1 MSRRG
6 IATVT
11 AALAITAPMAAP
23 GLAQA
28 ESVTIGS
35 ALQKPYQLGDFNALP
50 APRMAVQ
57 RSLANPQHPL
67 NSPVN
72 GRITSWAVR
81 SGDSGALYSLR
92 VLGLVGG
99 FTYLA
104 NGTATAPAPIPAN
117 TDTIYT
123 YPASLVIGEGETIGI
138 QSSGSHGLPANLL
151 SSTSADRAVGGPAIP
166 DGSTGSLTAES
177 PVELL
182 VQARIDFCRV
192 PKLKGKPVKKAKKQ
206 LRAAGCGVKVKKR
219 RASGK
224 KRGKVLAQK
233 PRKNQTVPPGTAVRI
248 FVGA

>member
-1 MSRRG
+1 MSRRR

-11 AALAITAPMAAP
+11 AALAITAAMAAP

-50 APRMAVQ
+50 GPRMAVQ

-67 NSPVN
+67 ESPVN

-81 SGDSGALYSLR
+81 SGDAGALYTLR
-92 VLGLVGG
+92 VLTLVGG

-104 NGTATAPAPIPAN
+104 NGTATAPTAIPAGPEV
-117 TDTIYT
+117 IHRYSS
-123 YPASLVIGEGETIGI
+123 SLEIGEGETIGI
-138 QSSGSHGLPANLL
+138 QTSGSHGLPANLL
-151 SSTSADRAVGGPAIP
+151 SSTSADRAVGGPAIA
-166 DGSTGSLTAES
+166 DGSTGSLSAES

-182 VQARIDFCRV
+182 VQATVEFCRV
-192 PKLKGKPVKKAKKQ
+192 PKVKGQPAKKAKKA
-206 LRAAGCGVKVKKR
+206 LRAAGCGVKVRKR
-219 RASGK
+219 EASGK

-233 PRKNQTVPPGTAVRI
+233 PRKGQTVPPGTTVRI
-248 FVGA
+248 FVGG